1 MSNLYTEFYLS
12 IQTASRHAT
21 ILFLAALGIYV
32 AYKLLDYINPRWRPF
47 VKLGAWL
54 YALTLYGAALYLSLG
69 G

>member
-1 MSNLYTEFYLS
+1 MSNLYLEFSNS

-47 VKLGAWL
+47 AKLAAWL